1 MKSQRYDGQ
10 TYYDILEVKTTAATQ
25 EIHAAYQR
33 AKSTYSTDSPALYSM
48 FTPDEARE
56 LLALIEEAFD
66 TLSNQQRRQLYDQKL
81 ATRAKNAE
89 GSVHN
94 HKNSNTND
102 LPDFHVEDFND
113 VAPASAM
120 KSAMSPSPSAATPL
134 KAVPSVPKG
143 FARTKFG
150 MYEINPNLEDE
161 IQNLPQA
168 NGEFLKRIRVY
179 KKISVDQICDETR
192 INKPYYVAV
201 EADDY
206 RSLPAPVFVRGYII
220 QIARILGLNDKKAAE
235 LYMQN
240 MKKALA

>member
-48 FTPDEARE
+48 FTPDEAKE

-81 ATRAKNAE
+81 ASRAKANDESNRSSTSNASE
-89 GSVHN
+89 
-94 HKNSNTND
+94 
-102 LPDFHVEDFND
+102 LPDFHVEDFNEPASP
-113 VAPASAM
+113 APA
-120 KSAMSPSPSAATPL
+120 ATL
-134 KAVPSVPKG
+134 RAVPNIPKG
-143 FARTKFG
+143 FAKTKFG
-150 MYEINPNLEDE
+150 IYEINSKLEEE
-161 IQNLPQA
+161 IQTLPLA
-168 NGEFLKRIRVY
+168 NGEFLKRIRLY

-201 EADDY
+201 EADDF

-235 LYMQN
+235 SYMQN
-240 MKKALA
+240 MKKALG